1 MHSAICS
8 FIHQSVCSYAT
19 GLRSGTAIVL
29 NSGADDAQPKTVRY
43 THCAESLWEWL
54 QKLGKNHKTL

>member
-29 NSGADDAQPKTVRY
+29 NSGADDALED
-43 THCAESLWEWL
+43 C
-54 QKLGKNHKTL
+54 